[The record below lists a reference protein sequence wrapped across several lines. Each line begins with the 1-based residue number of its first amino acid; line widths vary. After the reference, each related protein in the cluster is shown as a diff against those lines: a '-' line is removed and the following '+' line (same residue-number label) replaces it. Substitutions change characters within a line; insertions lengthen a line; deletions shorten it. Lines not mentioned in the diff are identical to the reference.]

1 MILYEMTVVNH
12 DKKALKD
19 LASGLLGEGKGV
31 RVKAGGTS
39 MYPEIKAGSILHIGA
54 LKDPDDIAVG
64 DIIAWERED
73 DMVVHRVIHKY
84 RHDEKTLFI
93 TRGDSALTSDSPVA
107 FDDIAGKVVLIET
120 TRGKTKPVRK
130 AFIRERRYRLNR
142 RRVWVR
148 TKWNALFKKIGL
160 VR

>member
-1 MILYEMTVVNH
+1 MTVVNH

-19 LASGLLGEGKGV
+19 LASGLLDEGTMV
-31 RVKAGGTS
+31 RMRAGGRS
-39 MYPEIKAGSILHIGA
+39 MYPTIKAGSILHIEA
-54 LKDPDDIAVG
+54 VKTPDDLVIG
-64 DIIAWERED
+64 DIIAWEREN

-130 AFIRERRYRLNR
+130 AFIRERRYRLNS
-142 RRVWVR
+142 RRVWVMS
-148 TKWNALFKKIGL
+148 KFKRLLKMIGIN
-160 VR
+160 